1 MSDLRESI
9 ENYTEKKAVA
19 DPIYTVPG
27 LEKQAGIFVYQP
39 TIDRMSDKVREYVMN
54 ETAFFPKRYPVDV
67 HIQPTE
73 MQDAKSG
80 NYIRNGEGIASINMA
95 GNVLEFPFHIRDAE
109 FDPFFVI
116 NHKKESVP
124 FTRDNLKKIMYGIEK
139 AMDDA
144 KGGGENG
151 RNVID
156 GYKSLAK
163 KVTPATA
170 GGFLASGVSFRSEQ
184 KSKRGPQMMS
194 LAANTT
200 LDDMMEKLATM
211 EEFTM
216 EKRAFLE
223 DKITERLVAQEF
235 TKSIEKIASTEAA
248 PSEYDKVDRIDFIDL
263 NGDSRVKHGDSVE
276 IPVYELDKNKGH
288 YSSYISKTG
297 MFIHIGGV
305 KGVLCPNGEFI
316 AINGPAIG
324 LKTKT
329 KVSIRKSTLGNLSS
343 SDCAIIGVN
352 GKYDTVV
359 GSLEEVETLRTK
371 SRLTSRAI
379 DNRLDVAYV
388 NLSAGKKGTVVPDNA
403 TVAKVA
409 IASEAY
415 SPHNTISFAA
425 INVPGMKTLKKY
437 KGGGDF
443 HSNKSTLKEEIA
455 NDIIQSGAMT
465 YADFQN
471 TDLLSP
477 FSSFSDRPA
486 VIAVGDL
493 NKVKVIPLRLASV
506 NTFRSKKDIFDLFDS
521 TADLRIQ
528 KTASRETIS
537 IRKDKESGKYN
548 LSIDYKDPD
557 RKLFKGMNRSLYGL
571 EPEKLKGVLTYL
583 GYDDLSA
590 NSIQHRAERVDATS
604 HTLPANHRAKNIN
617 VGDVESKARDRAK
630 KIVNAS
636 IETKIPAAMMGVGAY
651 GAIRTLLEVNNTPKG
666 KKFAENFAGVAAG
679 KPRMKWVPYKEAS
692 DLSSQM
698 SGQFEKV
705 AMDFSSPFALKAAK
719 TMNITARYFD
729 KIASVQDGHIYDV
742 KDISKDILNA
752 REEFN
757 KIACRLVDLHETQ
770 LDKGETAIDSRMI
783 KEAIEHIDLMLKTA
797 DEAVR

>member
-9 ENYTEKKAVA
+9 EKYTENKPVA

-39 TIDRMSDKVREYVMN
+39 TIDRMSDKVREYLMN

-73 MQDAKSG
+73 MQDTKSKD
-80 NYIRNGEGIASINMA
+80 YIRNGEGIASLNMA

-116 NHKKESVP
+116 NHKKQSVP

-139 AMDDA
+139 AMEDA
-144 KGGGENG
+144 KGGGEHG

-170 GGFLASGVSFRSEQ
+170 SGFLASGVNFRSEQ

-194 LAANTT
+194 LAANVS
-200 LDDMMEKLATM
+200 LDEMMEKLATM
-211 EEFTM
+211 DEFTM

-223 DKITERLVAQEF
+223 DKITERLVAEEF
-235 TKSIEKIASTEAA
+235 TKSMEKIASTEST
-248 PSEYDKVDRIDFIDL
+248 PSEYAKVEAMDFIDL
-263 NGDSRVKHGDSVE
+263 NRDSRVKHGDAVE
-276 IPVYELDKNKGH
+276 IPVYELDKNKGY
-288 YSSYISKTG
+288 YSSYVSKTG

-305 KGVLCPNGEFI
+305 KGVLCPNAEFI
-316 AINGPAIG
+316 AINGPTIG
-324 LKTKT
+324 KKTKT
-329 KVSIRKSTLGNLSS
+329 KVSVRKSTLGNLSS

-352 GKYDTVV
+352 GKYSTVV
-359 GSLEEVETLRTK
+359 GALEEVETLRTK
-371 SRLTSRAI
+371 SKLTGRAV

-388 NLSAGKKGTVVPDNA
+388 NLSAGKKGIVVPDNSTA
-403 TVAKVA
+403 ARVTLNSAV
-409 IASEAY
+409 Y
-415 SPHNTISFAA
+415 SSYNSTAFAA

-437 KGGGDF
+437 QGGGDF
-443 HSNKSTLKEEIA
+443 HSNKSNLKENIA
-455 NDIIQSGAMT
+455 NDIIQSGSMT
-465 YADFQN
+465 YADFQS
-471 TDLLSP
+471 TDLFSP
-477 FSSFSDRPA
+477 FSSYSERPS
-486 VIAVGDL
+486 VILVGDL
-493 NKVKVIPLRLASV
+493 NQVKVIPLRLASV
-506 NTFRSKKDIFDLFDS
+506 NTFRSKKDIFDMFDS
-521 TADLRIQ
+521 TADMRIQ
-528 KTASRETIS
+528 KTASRETVS

-557 RKLFKGMNRSLYGL
+557 KKIFKGMNRSLYGL

-590 NSIQHRAERVDATS
+590 DSIQNRAERVPATS
-604 HTLPANHRAKNIN
+604 HTLPTNHKAKSIN
-617 VGDVESKARDRAK
+617 VGDVESKARMRAK

-636 IETKIPAAMMGVGAY
+636 IESKVP
-651 GAIRTLLEVNNTPKG
+651 TLLLATGTYGVVRDMMTRYKTG
-666 KKFAENFAGVAAG
+666 KNREKAENVVGFLSG
-679 KPRMKWVPYKEAS
+679 KPTQQWKESS

-705 AMDFSSPFALKAAK
+705 AMDFSSPFALKVAK
-719 TMNITARYFD
+719 TMNISSRYFD
-729 KIASVQDGHIYDV
+729 KIASVQDGHIYDI
-742 KDISKDILNA
+742 KDVSKNILSSK
-752 REEFN
+752 EEFN
-757 KIACRLVDLHETQ
+757 KIACRLVELHETQ

-783 KEAIEHIDLMLKTA
+783 KEAIEHIDLMLKSA